1 MKVTVKTN
9 LNVRVGRPSVNA
21 PCYQYLAPGSELEVD
36 GRLYEGDPYE
46 GSNLWIKDGAE
57 NYYWAKG
64 TDYALPVNLPQTLV
78 IQPAA
83 YEYWHL
89 KNGVKA
95 LHDAGLTGSGRT
107 VCIIDSGVAPNCVEY
122 NYNAI
127 TRQSLV
133 PGSPGWDDKGHGSKC
148 LGIVHCQGK
157 RVAGIAPLASILAIQ
172 VSTYSSAATLVRIQ
186 SALDMAIDA
195 KPDVVSV
202 SLNIPLTDGIRTRIG
217 ALLQKGVCV
226 TVAHGNKSDGYNAL
240 AAVEGVI
247 SVGGYGADMD
257 VFKIT
262 TPQNACTIAAP
273 GGNIYTTNVQG
284 MIYDSGTSFSNPY
297 VAAVCAIIKQAR
309 PAYTPAQV
317 CGLLVNTAS
326 HLTLNGRDV
335 PILNLPSILQQLKPA
350 V

>member
-1 MKVTVKTN
+1 MKITVKTN

-36 GRLYEGDPYE
+36 GQLYEGDPYE
-46 GSNLWIKDGAE
+46 GSNLWVKDGAE
-57 NYYWAKG
+57 NYYWARG
-64 TDYALPVNLPQTLV
+64 TDYVLPVNPPQALV

-95 LHDAGLTGSGRT
+95 LHDAGLTGAGRT
-107 VCIIDSGVAPNCVEY
+107 VCIIDSGVAPTSPEY
-122 NYNAI
+122 NYSAI

-133 PGSPGWDDKGHGSKC
+133 PGSDGWDNKGHGSKC
-148 LGIVHCQGK
+148 LGVVHCQGK
-157 RVAGIAPLASILAIQ
+157 RVVGVAPQASVLAIQ
-172 VSTYSSAATLVRIQ
+172 VSTYSSAATLARIQ
-186 SALDMAIDA
+186 SALDIAIGA
-195 KPDVVSV
+195 LPDVVSI
-202 SLNIPLTDGIRTRIG
+202 SLNLPPNDGIRTRIG
-217 ALLQKGVCV
+217 ALLQRGVCV
-226 TVAHGNKSDGYNAL
+226 TVAHGNKSDGYNPL
-240 AAVEGVI
+240 AGIDGVI

-262 TPQNACTIAAP
+262 TSQNAFTIAAP

-284 MIYDSGTSFSNPY
+284 MIYDSGTSFANPY
-297 VAAVCAIIKQAR
+297 VAGVCALIKQAR
-309 PAYTPAQV
+309 PGFTPAQV
-317 CGLLVNTAS
+317 RELLSGTAT

-335 PILNLPSILQQLKPA
+335 PVLNLPSILQQLKPN